1 MKRRWAVI
9 LMLLFAMVVITGC
22 GPDQEKIQK
31 DFMEI
36 LEKPASEE
44 IIGEASAYLDQN
56 LSKLDKE
63 YAGNL
68 IHLYEHYILE
78 FNQEGIDYD
87 QWIVKYEKYISPALR
102 GFYQLLAEEQNVPM
116 AEDAVLKISWDELL
130 KRAYKME
137 MFIMDN
143 KKYTLISDDLN
154 WMYGKYLNALVMGT
168 NGTPIFDYK
177 TQAFS
182 EDAKTAYAGFIN
194 RYPDSTTAWALT
206 EYFTY
211 LDSIQFTMDYNDK
224 FASKL
229 FFDTCDWLVSESGKR
244 VFQ

>member
-9 LMLLFAMVVITGC
+9 LMFLFAMVVITGC

-182 EDAKTAYAGFIN
+182 EDAKAAYAGFIN

>member
-1 MKRRWAVI
+1 
-9 LMLLFAMVVITGC
+9 MVVITGC

-182 EDAKTAYAGFIN
+182 EDAKAAYAGFIN